1 MGASEIDLIGGI
13 AQYGIAFVVLAAA
26 IIYFLRRE
34 SKKEDEIKTLHQELR
49 NAEKEN
55 LTALQKVT
63 GVMERMVEG
72 SEDIKS
78 EIRLMRESIERKID
92 NLK

>member
-1 MGASEIDLIGGI
+1 MANELNLIGSI
-13 AQYGIAFVVLAAA
+13 AQYGIAFVVLASA

-34 SKKEDEIKTLHQELR
+34 SKKEEEIKSLHQELR

-72 SEDIKS
+72 SDDIKS
-78 EIRLMRESIERKID
+78 EIRLVRESIERKID